1 MGLESFENIDLN
13 SKVVGNFFHE
23 VFEKLLDQANLTSEN
38 FDNRLESVLHEVD
51 TSYARYFT
59 QDATAQFTWVN
70 LGEIVK
76 QTAVVLKKGL
86 ENDQMKT
93 LATES
98 AFGFPK
104 SELGNFAIDKIN
116 LRGRIDRIDQFLM
129 IVLVLLI
136 INLVNINL
144 ILPRPMMEQVYSFSL
159 I

>member
-1 MGLESFENIDLN
+1 M
-13 SKVVGNFFHE
+13 
-23 VFEKLLDQANLTSEN
+23 TSEN

-59 QDATAQFTWVN
+59 QDATAQFTWAN

-86 ENDQMKT
+86 GNDQMKT

-98 AFGFPK
+98 AFGLPK

-116 LRGRIDRIDQFLM
+116 LRGRIDRIDQFFDDSIGAIDYKSSQHKFDLASAYDGSKFT
-129 IVLVLLI
+129 VSHLFRCPQA
-136 INLVNINL
+136 N
-144 ILPRPMMEQVYSFSL
+144 EC
-159 I
+159 